1 MHELSVPHVT
11 AYTASREMGRSDQVV
26 FDAQTF
32 PPPRCSGERTLAQ
45 AAPEIDAG
53 NFTVD
58 DPLHV
63 DD

>member
-1 MHELSVPHVT
+1 MS
-11 AYTASREMGRSDQVV
+11 AASRICEEKRKAREVIALRV
-26 FDAQTF
+26 H
-32 PPPRCSGERTLAQ
+32 CETLAQ